1 MKVVSDS
8 QGRPSRTAADR
19 PVEESRGKSG
29 VPAVGETLELIVHDL
44 AFGGEGVGRV
54 GEYVIFVPFTIPGE
68 RVAVEVVEAK
78 KNFGRA
84 RLVEVLEAAAERA
97 EPQCRYFGECGGC
110 QYQHID
116 YAAQLRFKRKQIAD
130 LFARVGGFDGGV
142 VAEVRGC
149 PQPYHYRNR
158 IMVRSQRDRET
169 GRMKIGFLAGG
180 SKRVVD
186 IEACAISEAVLNEQ
200 LTELRESPPPK
211 GGLKSVLRKMPENWQ
226 VGRDSFFQNNF
237 FLLPELVASVRGCLR
252 DAGARHLIDAYCG
265 VGFFSLE
272 CADLVE
278 TFVGVEL
285 DQQAIRSARKN
296 MAERGITNGQYA
308 KGFAE
313 DYLPGLLLRHPGE
326 QTGLIMDPPRTGCP
340 AKAMER
346 VRKAGPQQ
354 VIYVSCHPAT
364 LARDLKI
371 LCADDVYELV
381 KVVPHDM
388 FPQTQHVECVADLR
402 RR

>member
-1 MKVVSDS
+1 MIA
-8 QGRPSRTAADR
+8 T
-19 PVEESRGKSG
+19 ESAKKAI
-29 VPAVGETLELIVHDL
+29 PAVGSRLELRIDDL

-54 GEYVIFVPFTIPGE
+54 GDYVLFVPFTIPGE
-68 RVAVEVVEAK
+68 RVEVEVLEAK
-78 KNFGRA
+78 KSFGRA
-84 RLVEVLEAAAERA
+84 RLQRVIEASADRREA
-97 EPQCRYFGECGGC
+97 PCRYFGECGGC

-130 LFARVGGFDGGV
+130 LFERVGGFDGGLI
-142 VAEVRGC
+142 AEVKSC
-149 PQPYHYRNR
+149 PQPFNYRNR
-158 IMVRSQRDRET
+158 IMVRSQRDRES
-169 GRMKIGFLAGG
+169 GGMKIGFLANG

-186 IEACAISEAVLNEQ
+186 IEACAISEPVLNEQ
-200 LTELRESPPPK
+200 LAELRRNPPPK
-211 GGLKSVLRKMPENWQ
+211 GGLKNVLRRMPDGWR

-237 FLLPELVASVRGCLR
+237 FLLPELVKSVRGCLR
-252 DAGARHLIDAYCG
+252 ESGARHLIDAYCG

-285 DQQAIRSARKN
+285 DLQAIRSAREN
-296 MAERGITNGQYA
+296 MADRGITNGQYA
-308 KGFAE
+308 KGYAE

-326 QTGLIMDPPRTGCP
+326 STALIMDPPRTGCP
-340 AKAMER
+340 PKAMER
-346 VRKAGPQQ
+346 VRNAGPHQ

-371 LCADDVYELV
+371 LCEGGVYELV
-381 KVVPHDM
+381 NVTPHDM

>member
-1 MKVVSDS
+1 MSDKES
-8 QGRPSRTAADR
+8 NKPLQVGDR
-19 PVEESRGKSG
+19 LRL
-29 VPAVGETLELIVHDL
+29 TIDDI
-44 AFGGEGVGRV
+44 AFGGEGVGRADGFAV
-54 GEYVIFVPFTIPGE
+54 FVPFTIPGE
-68 RVAVEVVEAK
+68 IVDVAVVEAK
-78 KNFGRA
+78 KSFGRA
-84 RLVEVLEAAAERA
+84 RLLEVVESAGERVTPKC
-97 EPQCRYFGECGGC
+97 EYFGDCGGC

-116 YAAQLRFKRKQIAD
+116 YPAQLKFKRKQIAD
-130 LFARVGGFDGGV
+130 LFERVGGFSGAV
-142 VAEVRGC
+142 VNEVVPC
-149 PQPYHYRNR
+149 PQPYNYRNR
-158 IMVRSQRDRET
+158 IMVRSQRDREN
-169 GRMKIGFLAGG
+169 GHMKVGFLAQG

-186 IEACAISEAVLNEQ
+186 VRECAISEPVLNEQ
-200 LTELRESPPPK
+200 LQEVRANPPHK
-211 GGLKSVLRKMPENWQ
+211 GGLKSVLRKMPEDWI

-237 FLLPELVASVRGCLR
+237 FLLPGLVSSVRKCLK

-285 DQQAIRSARKN
+285 DLQAIKSARQN
-296 MAERGITNGQYA
+296 MANREITNGQFA

-313 DYLPGLLLRHPGE
+313 EYLPGLLMRHPGE
-326 QTGLIMDPPRTGCP
+326 QTTLITDPPRTGCP
-340 AKAMER
+340 KKSMDRIRE
-346 VRKAGPQQ
+346 KGPQQ

-371 LCADDVYELV
+371 MCEGGAYELV
-381 KVVPHDM
+381 SVTPHDM

>member
-1 MKVVSDS
+1 MSEQKLQPGD
-8 QGRPSRTAADR
+8 
-19 PVEESRGKSG
+19 KL
-29 VPAVGETLELIVHDL
+29 TLTIDDL
-44 AFGGEGVGRV
+44 AFGGEGVGRMND
-54 GEYVIFVPFTIPGE
+54 YVVFVPYTIPGE
-68 RVAVEVVEAK
+68 VVEVELVEAK
-78 KNFGRA
+78 KSFGRA
-84 RLVEVLEAAAERA
+84 NLLAVLEPAAERT
-97 EPQCRYFGECGGC
+97 EPRCQYFGDCGGC

-130 LFARVGGFDGGV
+130 LFQRVGGFADDV
-142 VAEVRGC
+142 VEEVAPC
-149 PQPYHYRNR
+149 PEPFHYRNR

-169 GRMKIGFLAGG
+169 GRMKVGFLANK

-186 IEACAISEAVLNEQ
+186 IEACAIAEDVLNKQ
-200 LTELRESPPPK
+200 LTELRATPPHK
-211 GGLKSVLRKMPENWQ
+211 GGLKSVLRKMPENWE

-237 FLLPELVASVRGCLR
+237 FLLPELVKSVRHCLQ
-252 DAGARHLIDAYCG
+252 DAGAKHLIDAYCG

-285 DQQAIRSARKN
+285 DQQAIKSAKKN
-296 MAERGITNGQYA
+296 MTHRGITNGQFA

-313 DYLPGLLLRHPGE
+313 EYLPGLLMRHPGE
-326 QTGLIMDPPRTGCP
+326 LTTLITDPPRTGCP
-340 AKAMER
+340 PQSMER

-371 LCADDVYELV
+371 LCDGDVYQLKSV
-381 KVVPHDM
+381 KPHDM

-402 RR
+402 RQDPD